1 MTTDKHTK
9 TDTGAAPGN
18 LGVWFE
24 VYVEDMA
31 RARHFYQTLFR
42 VELEE
47 LPNLGEDDMQLLAFL
62 YADNT
67 PGIGGALVRHPM
79 RRPNQEG
86 SLVYFACDDV
96 AGAVTRAT
104 DLGAEVF
111 VSKQSIGEWSFIAIV
126 GDSEGNV
133 IGLHVMQ

>member
-42 VELEE
+42 VELGE
-47 LPNLGEDDMQLLAFL
+47 LPNLGEGEMQLSAFA

-96 AGAVTRAT
+96 ASAVTRAT
-104 DLGAEVF
+104 DLGAEVV
-111 VSKQSIGEWSFIAIV
+111 VSKQSIGEWGFIAIG
-126 GDSEGNV
+126 GDGEGNV
-133 IGLHVMQ
+133 NGLHAIQ

>member
-1 MTTDKHTK
+1 
-9 TDTGAAPGN
+9 
-18 LGVWFE
+18 
-24 VYVEDMA
+24 
-31 RARHFYQTLFR
+31 
-42 VELEE
+42 
-47 LPNLGEDDMQLLAFL
+47 
-62 YADNT
+62 
-67 PGIGGALVRHPM
+67 M

-111 VSKQSIGEWSFIAIV
+111 VPKQSIGEWGFIAIV

-133 IGLHVMQ
+133 IGLHAMQ